1 PNFCGSGVPEYP
13 AMRRRL
19 SPMSERPAPDPK
31 NLLEEWMKWE
41 RGEIEPGRL
50 IANLKKAG
58 LRDVL
63 EQLATKAGD

>member
-1 PNFCGSGVPEYP
+1 
-13 AMRRRL
+13 
-19 SPMSERPAPDPK
+19 
-31 NLLEEWMKWE
+31 MKWE